1 MKIIYCI
8 PQLFRPGGIER
19 IVSIKANWFADIAGY
34 DVIII
39 AAFQNN
45 QSSYYPL
52 SAKIRLIDLDIDYD
66 GILGLPLFKRI
77 KEKRRLQKIHKV
89 KLENILLNEK
99 SDIVV
104 STFTHEA
111 SFLPLINDGSRKVLE
126 FHFCRGHKKKMAN
139 AFGFGLLTKLAYFY
153 RCWEEENKIIPMY
166 DQFVVLTD
174 EDKKNWQNKIPEVK
188 SISNILPFE
197 KEGKAVLDAEHVI
210 AVGRLDAQKG
220 FDRLINIW
228 SKVVVQH
235 PGWILDIYGQGQDED
250 ELRNLILENG
260 LKANIIIHKPDQN
273 IKDRYLESS
282 IFVMT
287 SAYEGLP
294 MTLLE
299 ATGLGLPAIC
309 YDFPCGPK
317 DVIDDGINGFLIS
330 DGDEESFV
338 ERLSMLMDDENLRKE
353 IGHNAYEMS
362 VKYGKEVI
370 MNEWNR
376 TFKDLIIK

>member
-1 MKIIYCI
+1 M
-8 PQLFRPGGIER
+8 
-19 IVSIKANWFADIAGY
+19 
-34 DVIII
+34 
-39 AAFQNN
+39 
-45 QSSYYPL
+45 
-52 SAKIRLIDLDIDYD
+52 
-66 GILGLPLFKRI
+66 
-77 KEKRRLQKIHKV
+77 
-89 KLENILLNEK
+89 
-99 SDIVV
+99 
-104 STFTHEA
+104 
-111 SFLPLINDGSRKVLE
+111 
-126 FHFCRGHKKKMAN
+126 
-139 AFGFGLLTKLAYFY
+139 
-153 RCWEEENKIIPMY
+153 
-166 DQFVVLTD
+166 
-174 EDKKNWQNKIPEVK
+174 
-188 SISNILPFE
+188 
-197 KEGKAVLDAEHVI
+197 
-210 AVGRLDAQKG
+210 
-220 FDRLINIW
+220 
-228 SKVVVQH
+228 VQH